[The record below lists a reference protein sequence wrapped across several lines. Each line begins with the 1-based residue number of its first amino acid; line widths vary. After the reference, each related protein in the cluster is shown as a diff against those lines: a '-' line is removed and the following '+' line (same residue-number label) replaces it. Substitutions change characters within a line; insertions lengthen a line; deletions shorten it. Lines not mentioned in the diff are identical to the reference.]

1 MGFGGKTSE
10 NTKISIVQIKKQKKI
25 NVGNLRQRKGE
36 TTDKKTKQEKNGTN
50 LVKSHL
56 ERQVTLPRSAISCR
70 EVHQIPFS
78 RSVIIDFL

>member
-36 TTDKKTKQEKNGTN
+36 TTDKKQNRKKT
-50 LVKSHL
+50 
-56 ERQVTLPRSAISCR
+56 A
-70 EVHQIPFS
+70 QI
-78 RSVIIDFL
+78 L